1 VQLKLESSDGK
12 KHNTDCTHSE
22 GLLRIIQTIPSPEA
36 EPFKRRLAKVGYE
49 RLKEIENP
57 ELASKRAR
65 ENYKAKGYSDNWIE
79 KRMRSIVIREE
90 LTDGWI
96 SDIKSK
102 VQNPLTLSLFVHIR
116 CNGKIAKHTVFL
128 IIGLRQ

>member
-1 VQLKLESSDGK
+1 LYENIVQLKLESSDGK

-36 EPFKRRLAKVGYE
+36 EPFKRRLVKVGYE

-65 ENYKAKGYSDNWIE
+65 ENYKAKLKGT
-79 KRMRSIVIREE
+79 
-90 LTDGWI
+90 LT
-96 SDIKSK
+96 
-102 VQNPLTLSLFVHIR
+102 
-116 CNGKIAKHTVFL
+116 
-128 IIGLRQ
+128 IGLKNECEVLLFEKN